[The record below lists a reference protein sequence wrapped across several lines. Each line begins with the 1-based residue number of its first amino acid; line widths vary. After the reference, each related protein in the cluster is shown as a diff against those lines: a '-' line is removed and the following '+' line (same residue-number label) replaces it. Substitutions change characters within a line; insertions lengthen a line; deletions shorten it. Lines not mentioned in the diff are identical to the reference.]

1 MNCAENEHIRQDEH
15 GELSLAQIVLPL
27 LTKVISKGRLPLLL
41 RETIQFYLKHVAV
54 FKARV
59 LDNNRITIPKEEV
72 DILGIKP
79 GNHVVVILT
88 KIEGG
93 ESKG

>member
-1 MNCAENEHIRQDEH
+1 MNCAENEPIRQNEH
-15 GELSLAQIVLPL
+15 GERALAQIVLPL
-27 LTKVISKGRLPLLL
+27 LTKIISEGKLPSFV
-41 RETIQFYLKHVAV
+41 RETIQFYLKHIAV

-59 LDNNRITIPKEEV
+59 LDNNRITIQKEEV
-72 DILGIKP
+72 DIIGIKP
-79 GNHVVVILT
+79 SNYVAVNLA

>member
-1 MNCAENEHIRQDEH
+1 MNCAENESSRQEKTR
-15 GELSLAQIVLPL
+15 EPSLSYTILPL
-27 LTKVISKGRLPLLL
+27 LARIIGEGKLPSLL
-41 RETIQFYLKHVAV
+41 RGTIQFYLKHIAI

-72 DILGIKP
+72 DILGIRP
-79 GNHVVVILT
+79 GDHVAVILT

-93 ESKG
+93 ESKE

>member
-1 MNCAENEHIRQDEH
+1 MNCAENEPIRQNEH
-15 GELSLAQIVLPL
+15 GERALAQIIIPL
-27 LTKVISKGRLPLLL
+27 LTKIISEGKLPSLV

-79 GNHVVVILT
+79 GNHVAVILT